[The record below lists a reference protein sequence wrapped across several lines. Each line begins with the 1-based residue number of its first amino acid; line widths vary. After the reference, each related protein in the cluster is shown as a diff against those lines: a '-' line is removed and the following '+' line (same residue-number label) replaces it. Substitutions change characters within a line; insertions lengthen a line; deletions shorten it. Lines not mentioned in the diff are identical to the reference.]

1 MDFYW
6 QVIAF
11 EFLCYVACTLTTQS
25 PVLLLEE
32 EEQQQEQRKSYKNQP
47 NSSGAVDH

>member
-11 EFLCYVACTLTTQS
+11 EFFMLRRLHADDTQDFNDAIHS

-32 EEQQQEQRKSYKNQP
+32 E
-47 NSSGAVDH
+47 D